1 MGFWSFM
8 RDMML
13 FDWLFGKRH
22 KGNSSSC
29 DNTGNATGNTG
40 GNKSNNEPDNGIG
53 TVFIPPVGRSCR
65 SWDDGH
71 YASDDYYHDS
81 HDDYAHDFDDFDDD
95 F

>member
-8 RDMML
+8 RDMLL
-13 FDWLFGKRH
+13 FDWLFGDH
-22 KGNSSSC
+22 KEK
-29 DNTGNATGNTG
+29 A
-40 GNKSNNEPDNGIG
+40 SNNQTNKFISQNQANDNDLD
-53 TVFIPPVGRSCR
+53 FIPPSSSNYFRS

-81 HDDYAHDFDDFDDD
+81 QDDYAHNFDDFDDD